1 MYILKRGV
9 TGFDKPNEI
18 NEHSILEIENLIRN
32 INYPFFKIEQIRK
45 PNQSSNY
52 FRISIINQKENTRFD
67 ILLNIY
73 YWIISSIT
81 IESNWMNLEF
91 INFDNQLK
99 SQILNFK
106 PEIEILNV
114 DILNQTA
121 SEIEI
126 ENLGKKEIE
135 QIKYWNSKTYGEI
148 IFNGYD

>member
-1 MYILKRGV
+1 
-9 TGFDKPNEI
+9 
-18 NEHSILEIENLIRN
+18 
-32 INYPFFKIEQIRK
+32 
-45 PNQSSNY
+45 
-52 FRISIINQKENTRFD
+52 
-67 ILLNIY
+67 LNIY
-73 YWIISSIT
+73 YWIISSVT
-81 IESNWMNLEF
+81 IESSWMNLEF

-114 DILNQTA
+114 DILNLTA

-148 IFNGYD
+148 IFNGFD